1 MGSPFEFVD
10 LLIFGAVA
18 VFLVMRLGG
27 VLGKK
32 TGHQERNDIS
42 QLFGGGSKDG
52 DDVDTPA
59 GKDAEDNVVHLGKQG
74 SSASA
79 SSANTGTPA
88 NDAATR
94 DMPDEE
100 EGPLDAGFSQ
110 IRAVDPSFHPDHF
123 IEGARGAFEMILKAY
138 SDGDEQTLKDLLA
151 PDVYTN
157 FSTAIRDRINAGQRL
172 EEVFVGMDG
181 ADILEARM
189 DGHNALVTVKFVS
202 QQAHALYDVDGVV
215 VDGDPNHVTT
225 VTDIWTFQ
233 RDTRSNNPNW
243 ALAATRSSN

>member
-1 MGSPFEFVD
+1 MGSPFEFID
-10 LLIFGAVA
+10 ILIFGAVA

-42 QLFGGGSKDG
+42 RLFGNDSKEDRDG
-52 DDVDTPA
+52 NASQARETD
-59 GKDAEDNVVHLGKQG
+59 DNVVPLGKQAG
-74 SSASA
+74 PV
-79 SSANTGTPA
+79 TPA
-88 NDAATR
+88 KAVRDAANDVHDADAALDT
-94 DMPDEE
+94 EQ
-100 EGPLDAGFSQ
+100 GPLDAGFSQ
-110 IRAVDPSFHPDHF
+110 IRQVDPSFHPDQF
-123 IEGARGAFEMILKAY
+123 LEGARAAFEMILKAY
-138 SDGDEQTLKDLLA
+138 SDGDEQTLKMLVA
-151 PDVYTN
+151 SDVYEN

-189 DGHNALVTVKFVS
+189 DGRDALVTVKFVS

-215 VDGDPNHVTT
+215 IEGDPNHVTT

-233 RDTRSNNPNW
+233 RDTRSDNPNW